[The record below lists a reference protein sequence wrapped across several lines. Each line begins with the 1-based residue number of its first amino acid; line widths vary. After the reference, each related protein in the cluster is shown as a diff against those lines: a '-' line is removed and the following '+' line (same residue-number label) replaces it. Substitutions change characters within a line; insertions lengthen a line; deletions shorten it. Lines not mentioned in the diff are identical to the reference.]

1 MADPVTLLIVGT
13 LVSTTAGI
21 HAQKSAE
28 NAANAQSKSQQN
40 LLERRKE
47 DQRQALV
54 ENSKRQQRNKERQLA
69 QVRASQAASGFNTE
83 SGTSLAIFGEIETRI
98 DENINEQ
105 TSRALD
111 GLGQLQSQK
120 DQLAFGDELR
130 SQAGSTQRL
139 AVGIQG
145 ATQFASGYTSNYDR
159 TGSDVFGIFN

>member
-1 MADPVTLLIVGT
+1 MATAALIVGT
-13 LVSTTAGI
+13 LVSVGTGL

-28 NAANAQSKSQQN
+28 NAAQAQSKSQQN

-69 QVRASQAASGFNTE
+69 QVRASQAASGLNTQ
-83 SGTSLAIFGEIETRI
+83 SGTSLAIFGDIESVL

-111 GLGQLQSQK
+111 GLGQLESQR

-130 SQAGSTQRL
+130 ADAGATQRL
-139 AVGIQG
+139 SIGIQG
-145 ATQFASGYTSNYDR
+145 ATQFASGYASNHDR
-159 TGSDVFGIFN
+159 TGSDPFNIFN